1 MGRLM
6 AGQLA
11 STTEKKALRAAYL
24 TRRDAQNADECRQ
37 RSAKICQRLGE
48 VEPIQAAHSIA
59 GYAAMRNEADL
70 SAYLRARLAS
80 DIWLYFPRVADGNT
94 LDFVRVK
101 RLDTL
106 VPGAFDILEPV
117 GPPTPKSEI
126 DVFLIP
132 GVAFDRQG
140 GRLGFGGGFYD
151 RALESIKK
159 LPDSTRASAPLLVGI
174 CYQWQL
180 VDGKI
185 PVESYDITMDM
196 IVTEEQ
202 LIMCSDARFIP
213 PGS

>member
-1 MGRLM
+1 MSGLSVASIRRERATPLPAYLSKQSFRTACQRRFVANCRVMWEQYPQRPCVVYMGRLM

-11 STTEKKALRAAYL
+11 STTQKTALRAEFLA
-24 TRRDAQNADECRQ
+24 RRDAQNADECRQ

-48 VEPIQAAHSIA
+48 VEPIQAAHRVA

-80 DIWLYFPRVADGNT
+80 DIWLYFPRVADDNT

-132 GVAFDRQG
+132 GV
-140 GRLGFGGGFYD
+140 
-151 RALESIKK
+151 
-159 LPDSTRASAPLLVGI
+159 
-174 CYQWQL
+174 
-180 VDGKI
+180 
-185 PVESYDITMDM
+185 
-196 IVTEEQ
+196 
-202 LIMCSDARFIP
+202 
-213 PGS
+213 